1 MRRRAVIS
9 LGCGAALAVALRG
22 QAQGR
27 VARIGVL
34 SSYPPANAGA
44 AASWSSFY
52 AELASRAWVQG
63 RNLVVEGRYAEGH
76 PQRDATFA
84 DELAAARVELI
95 LATNSGAVT
104 AARRATSSIPI
115 VMVNVSHAVEA
126 GFVASLA
133 RPGGNV
139 TGVTNQA
146 SDMQGK
152 FVELLRTVRPDTTR
166 IGVVWS
172 PDNAGSALAFNDA
185 QGVARGQAIA
195 LLSLP
200 VERPSDLE
208 AVLAG
213 ALRDGVQAVIV
224 HPAPAI
230 VPAWRRILA
239 WAVEH
244 RVATLGQAQWVREG
258 FLLSYWA
265 NTADLFRIAATFVD
279 RILRGAMPAELPIE
293 QPTRF
298 ELVVNIKTATA
309 LGLRIPQ
316 SLLFRAD
323 EVVR

>member
-1 MRRRAVIS
+1 
-9 LGCGAALAVALRG
+9 LAVALPG
-22 QAQGR
+22 QAQMR
-27 VARIGVL
+27 AARIGVL

-52 AELASRAWVQG
+52 AELASRGWVQG
-63 RNLVVEGRYAEGH
+63 RNLAVEGRYTEGH
-76 PQRDATFA
+76 PERDAAFA
-84 DELAAARVELI
+84 EELVAARVDLI
-95 LATNSGAVT
+95 LATNSGAVA

-115 VMVNVSHAVEA
+115 PIVMVNVSHPVEA

-152 FVELLRTVRPDTTR
+152 FVELLRAVRPATTR

-172 PDNAGSALAFNDA
+172 PDNAGSALAFRDVQA
-185 QGVARGQAIA
+185 VARGQGLA

-200 VERPSDLE
+200 VERPADLQ
-208 AVLAG
+208 ALLTG
-213 ALRDGVQAVIV
+213 ALRDGVQALIV
-224 HPAPAI
+224 HPTPAV
-230 VPAWRRILA
+230 VPAWRQIQA

-244 RVATLGQAQWVREG
+244 RVLTLGQAQWVREG

-265 NTADLFRIAATFVD
+265 NTPDLFRIGATFVD
-279 RILRGAMPAELPIE
+279 RILRGAAPAELPIE

-298 ELVVNIKTATA
+298 ELVVNVKTATA
-309 LGLRIPQ
+309 LGLTIPP
-316 SLLFRAD
+316 SLLLRAD
-323 EVVR
+323 EVIR